1 MTDVKVAS
9 YLASTGKRYD
19 INKLQNEKAALL
31 YVALDTCQK
40 RYTLSAQETLILGAS
55 KSQLQHDLEVLLDD
69 KALIEET
76 TK

>member
-19 INKLQNEKAALL
+19 ITKLQNEKAALQ

-40 RYTLSAQETLILGAS
+40 RYNLSAQETLILGAS

-76 TK
+76 A